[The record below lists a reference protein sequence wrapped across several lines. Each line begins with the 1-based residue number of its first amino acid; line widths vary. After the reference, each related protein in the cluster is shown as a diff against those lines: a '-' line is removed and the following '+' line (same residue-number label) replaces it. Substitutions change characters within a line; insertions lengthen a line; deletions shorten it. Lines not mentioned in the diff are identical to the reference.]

1 MSAGS
6 TSDMLKNFAIGG
18 LSGMTAT
25 SCIQP
30 IDMVKVRI
38 QLKSESRASN
48 LSPFTIAR
56 DIYANE
62 GGLKGFYQGIDSAL
76 LRQAVYA
83 TLRLGI
89 YFNLSDYIKDHMNG
103 GANLSVG
110 QKAGASMI
118 AGAIGS
124 FIGTPCDL
132 VLVRM
137 QADST
142 LPVEER
148 RNYSNVFNAFG
159 RIAKE
164 EGITSLWYGAGPT
177 ILRAVAM
184 NVSMLATYDEAKE
197 RFTAKFGKGHDK
209 AIMMSASMCSAVAT
223 SICSLPFDNIKTK
236 L

>member
-1 MSAGS
+1 MSSGS
-6 TSDMLKNFAIGG
+6 ATDMLKNFAIGG
-18 LSGMTAT
+18 MSGMMAT

-38 QLKSESRASN
+38 QLKSEAGGN
-48 LSPFTIAR
+48 LSPFKIASE
-56 DIYANE
+56 IYANE
-62 GGLKGFYQGIDSAL
+62 GGVKGFYRGIDSAL

-89 YFNLSDYIKDHMNG
+89 YFNLSDYIKDNMNAG
-103 GANLSVG
+103 KNLTVG

-124 FIGTPCDL
+124 FFGNPCDL

-137 QADST
+137 QADKT
-142 LPVEER
+142 LPVAER
-148 RNYSNVFNAFG
+148 RNYANVFSAFY
-159 RIAKE
+159 RIVTE
-164 EGITSLWYGAGPT
+164 EGLFTLWYGAGPT
-177 ILRAVAM
+177 ILRAIAM

-197 RFTAKFGKGHDK
+197 RLTAYFGKGHDK
-209 AIMMSASMCSAVAT
+209 PIMFAASMCSAVAT
-223 SICSLPFDNIKTK
+223 STASLPFDNIKTK